1 MFNSLDYYY
10 NYQAKMYLLF
20 GGLILLQLLSLASSQ
35 NIRVTCIGDSI
46 TEGGSCG
53 VGSYVDKLQ
62 SILGDHYSV
71 YNAGASGM
79 TMLKKGQCDNSMN
92 SSCSYWDTEAWSQ
105 AQESYPDIVTI
116 MLGTNDAKAF
126 NWETIQQSTGDYYAL
141 DYVELVQKVQ
151 AFKSN
156 PKIYVMVPPPLRSPY
171 PYLMNATVINEIFP
185 TLVRNIAS
193 VKNVEIIDIFD
204 ALSGADYSCDGCH
217 PSEDGSQLIAETI
230 ANVIVPK

>member
-1 MFNSLDYYY
+1 MFVLPGRISISDFCFK
-10 NYQAKMYLLF
+10 QLF
-20 GGLILLQLLSLASSQ
+20 LNTVLFMKRFASSLLVLVQ
-35 NIRVTCIGDSI
+35 FFALVNSANIRVTCIGDSI

-62 SILGDHYSV
+62 SILGDNYSV

-79 TMLKKGQCDNSMN
+79 TMLKKGTCDEHMN
-92 SSCSYWDTEAWSQ
+92 STCSYWDTNAWSQ

-171 PYLMNATVINEIFP
+171 PYLMNATINLP
-185 TLVRNIAS
+185 HARP
-193 VKNVEIIDIFD
+193 KHRRC
-204 ALSGADYSCDGCH
+204 GGC
-217 PSEDGSQLIAETI
+217 GGY
-230 ANVIVPK
+230 